1 MGPNVEVAV
10 DSEETFPLPDPVVP
24 MNALGALRLGRV
36 YWEQVEQT
44 MRGLEVSRRALALS
58 SGCSGRDP
66 FSSAS
71 ARPSSRCTPDRS
83 PARTR
88 SSGACLREP
97 KVVCSCLPRNA
108 QTRGA
113 SGLRSAASS
122 RALACCQANPAGP
135 GSSTLRF
142 RPAYTEPSGG
152 GTSHASS
159 GRLAGE
165 SRCPGCERRHRAR
178 PGPRPRARA

>member
-66 FSSAS
+66 FSSTS

-113 SGLRSAASS
+113 SGLRSAVFPAPW
-122 RALACCQANPAGP
+122 RA
-135 GSSTLRF
+135 
-142 RPAYTEPSGG
+142 
-152 GTSHASS
+152 
-159 GRLAGE
+159 
-165 SRCPGCERRHRAR
+165 AR
-178 PGPRPRARA
+178 PTPLDRVPLRSGSGPLTPSRRAEVRRTPRQGGSPVRAAVLGASGVIGHALVLAPRAAA